1 LLVLLVGPADRRRAR
16 QFPAQI
22 GGGAGV
28 STPGDL
34 NRLFTT

>member
-1 LLVLLVGPADRRRAR
+1 LLELLVGPTGGAR

-22 GGGAGV
+22 GDGAGV